1 MPQESTPKPEEQVP
15 DTATMTPKASL
26 TRTLIARFDQ
36 YFDMR
41 TLRIAFRKTNKQV
54 KPKTSKKPVLFVRR
68 IINEKGVYSHT
79 EVDIISIRLQDVFT
93 DINRGVLGFRLAGDP
108 ATAEPNL
115 FYYSRKGLSGR
126 LEEEI
131 AKESPDEAFV
141 TDLET
146 SLEFM
151 REYHHD
157 TITELD
163 VLLAHQEIVYDHLW
177 ALIEP
182 NTYVYHRLW
191 HTEQDQ
197 ILLARKF
204 QFQVRYKGRE
214 PIPYGL
220 VICDIISNDG
230 DSFGIAQVEIEIKN
244 FRGSKAIQDLEV
256 YPLVFHPEAEA
267 LRRHAIARGKKFAGF
282 KEPSYKEVQSGPALT
297 KAQPLTKVTDS
308 EVKEERQKV
317 SVYGRVMIDPVAF
330 RLFEPN
336 TTYNIV
342 VRKGMDRDMLTD
354 EQYMICNPVA
364 LGFSFGTKMWGGF
377 ALDRLVD
384 VDWSDESFN
393 SLVLG
398 EKQKKLIYAL
408 VKQHAARTAL
418 YDDVVRDKGR
428 GLIGLLSGKPGCGK
442 TLTAEAVAE
451 VTRRPLYVI
460 SAGELGTNPSD
471 VDKKFVRILQLT
483 QKWNAVLLL
492 DEAEVFLQKRNTED
506 IARNA
511 LVSIFLRQLEYYQ
524 GILILTTNLAAQ
536 CDPALESRI
545 HFCVHYPDLDYNA
558 RSVVW
563 RTFLAKGT
571 LDPAKGISD
580 FDLDRLARLELNG
593 RQIKNIV
600 GSAQSIALQY
610 SAPLSVEYVDMV
622 LEVMSEWQKTRNGGG

>member
-1 MPQESTPKPEEQVP
+1 MPHESTPKPEEQVP
-15 DTATMTPKASL
+15 DTATMTPKASPI
-26 TRTLIARFDQ
+26 RTLIARFDE

-41 TLRIAFRKTNKQV
+41 TLRIALRKTNKQV

-79 EVDIISIRLQDVFT
+79 EIDIISTRLQDVFT
-93 DINRGVLGFRLAGDP
+93 DINRGVSGFRLAGDP

-115 FYYSRKGLSGR
+115 FYYSRKGLSRR

-131 AKESPDEAFV
+131 AKESPDEALV
-141 TDLET
+141 TDIET
-146 SLEFM
+146 ALEFM
-151 REYHHD
+151 REFHHD
-157 TITELD
+157 TITQAKYLR
-163 VLLAHQEIVYDHLW
+163 
-177 ALIEP
+177 
-182 NTYVYHRLW
+182 YHRLW

-204 QFQVRYKGRE
+204 EFEVRYDGHKR
-214 PIPYGL
+214 IPYGL
-220 VICDIISNDG
+220 VICDIISDDG
-230 DSFGIAQVEIEIKN
+230 DSFGIAQVEIEIK
-244 FRGSKAIQDLEV
+244 FFSGSKAIQDLEV

-267 LRRHAIARGKKFAGF
+267 LREHAIARGKKFAGF

-297 KAQPLTKVTDS
+297 KVVEPQPLTKVSDS

-336 TTYNIV
+336 TKYNTV
-342 VRKGMDRDMLTD
+342 VRKGMDRDLLTD
-354 EQYMICNPVA
+354 EQYMICNPVV

-377 ALDRLVD
+377 ALDRLVEI
-384 VDWSDESFN
+384 DWSDEPFN

-408 VKQHAARTAL
+408 VKQHATRTAL
-418 YDDVVRDKGR
+418 YDDVVREKGK

-460 SAGELGTNPSD
+460 SAGELGMNPSD
-471 VDKKFVRILQLT
+471 VDKTFVRILQLT

-492 DEAEVFLQKRNTED
+492 DEAEVFLQKRSTED

-524 GILILTTNLAAQ
+524 GILLLTTNLAAQ

-571 LDPAKGISD
+571 LDPAQGISD

-610 SAPLSVEYVDMV
+610 NAPLSVEHVDMV
-622 LEVMSEWQKTRNGGG
+622 LEVMSEWRKTRNGGG